1 MVVKARVAKGPA
13 WDCSKAW
20 LVGGIAA
27 WSSLCMAVWT
37 GIVARSCHEIYAG
50 KPLDT
55 AGQNTFNIYEA
66 EIFQC
71 LRVSCGL
78 FWGWSP
84 YTVQETTLCT

>member
-37 GIVARSCHEIYAG
+37 GIVARSCHPGVLGASSVFASVALGWIPCALGPAG
-50 KPLDT
+50 RCPSALQKRPHLLLL
-55 AGQNTFNIYEA
+55 GY
-66 EIFQC
+66 
-71 LRVSCGL
+71 
-78 FWGWSP
+78 WG
-84 YTVQETTLCT
+84 

>member
-37 GIVARSCHEIYAG
+37 GIVARSCHPGVLGASSVFASVA
-50 KPLDT
+50 L
-55 AGQNTFNIYEA
+55 
-66 EIFQC
+66 
-71 LRVSCGL
+71 
-78 FWGWSP
+78 GWIP
-84 YTVQETTLCT
+84 CAN